1 MITVT
6 QLGHSERRRQDKM
19 FILNQIE
26 LFLAKRDS
34 PWFLRA
40 GQRIA
45 VTPDGCRF
53 QDYR

>member
-19 FILNQIE
+19 FILNQIAP
-26 LFLAKRDS
+26 FLGKHDS
-34 PWFLRA
+34 SWFLRA

-45 VTPDGCRF
+45 LTHDG
-53 QDYR
+53 

>member
-26 LFLAKRDS
+26 LFLVKHDS
-34 PWFLRA
+34 SWFLRA

-45 VTPDGCRF
+45 ITPDAW
-53 QDYR
+53 